1 MIVEEI
7 MKTNLFTFTAD
18 QLVKEVAVTMVTEHI
33 SGAPVVDDENN
44 LVGIISEK
52 DILQHMFPNLNDIM
66 NDQPQN
72 FENMEKKYSDT
83 MTVTIGSI
91 MTKNVSSIDLEMPCL
106 KAASTMWVKNY
117 RRIPVTKN
125 NKLVGLI
132 SIGDVHRAIFKSG
145 MT

>member
-7 MKTNLFTFTAD
+7 MKTELFTFTPD

-33 SGAPVVDDENN
+33 SGAPIVDDDNN